1 MSDGARPLLTADP
14 AANFR
19 AHAEEIH
26 AAIDR
31 VLTDGHY
38 ILGPEVEAFER
49 EFADYHGGGHTL
61 GVANGTEALE
71 LALRAVGVQR
81 GDAVATVANTASAT
95 VAAIAEIGARPVF
108 VEIDDTTMTMSCAAL
123 GDAFEGAGGRIKAV
137 VPVHLYGH
145 PADLPA
151 ICPLA
156 ISRGAAVVEDCAQAH
171 GATVAGRRVG
181 TWGAAAAFSFYP
193 TKNLGAIGDG
203 GAVITRDKALA
214 GRVRLL
220 RQYGWRQRYVSESA
234 GRNSRLD
241 EMQAAILRVKLK
253 YLDAE
258 NARRGEIAARYLEQ
272 LAPLAV
278 GWDRRIPPS
287 TQEALPAGFGR
298 FDRFDELTAS
308 RLTAGAPALQ
318 LVLPV
323 VAPGVQAVWHQFVV
337 RTPRRDALL
346 AYLAEFGIRCGVL
359 YPVPA
364 HRQPAYAQPDLALPV
379 TERAC
384 AEVLCLPCHPGLD
397 TADVDRVCAAILG
410 WSRA

>member
-19 AHAEEIH
+19 AHAEEIR

-31 VLTDGHY
+31 VLADGHY
-38 ILGPEVEAFER
+38 ILGPDVEAFER

-108 VEIDDTTMTMSCAAL
+108 VEIDEATMTMSSTAL
-123 GDAFEGAGGRIKAV
+123 ADAFAGAGGRIKAV

-156 ISRGAAVVEDCAQAH
+156 TSRGAAVVEDCAQAH

-203 GAVITRDKALA
+203 GAVFTRDKALA

-253 YLDAE
+253 YLEAE
-258 NARRGEIAARYLEQ
+258 NARRGEIATRYLER

-278 GWDRRIPPS
+278 GRDRRIPPS

-298 FDRFDELTAS
+298 FDR
-308 RLTAGAPALQ
+308 LTAGDPALQ
-318 LVLPV
+318 LRLPT

-364 HRQPAYAQPDLALPV
+364 HRQPAYAQPDVTLPI

-397 TADVDRVCAAILG
+397 TADVDRVCTTILG
-410 WSRA
+410 WKWA

>member
-1 MSDGARPLLTADP
+1 MLTADP

-19 AHAEEIH
+19 AHAGEIR
-26 AAIDR
+26 AAIER

-49 EFADYHGGGHTL
+49 EFAGYHGGGHTL
-61 GVANGTEALE
+61 GVANGTDALE

-108 VEIDDTTMTMSCAAL
+108 VEIDGATMTMSATAL
-123 GDAFEGAGGRIKAV
+123 ADALAGAGGRIKAV

-156 ISRGAAVVEDCAQAH
+156 NSQGAAVVEDCAQAH
-171 GATVAGRRVG
+171 GATVAGRRIG

-203 GAVITRDKALA
+203 GAVFTRDQAVA

-253 YLDAE
+253 YLDVE
-258 NARRGEIAARYLEQ
+258 NTRRGELAARYVEQ
-272 LAPLAV
+272 LAPLA
-278 GWDRRIPPS
+278 
-287 TQEALPAGFGR
+287 
-298 FDRFDELTAS
+298 
-308 RLTAGAPALQ
+308 PALR
-318 LVLPV
+318 PPT

-346 AYLAEFGIRCGVL
+346 AHLAESGIRCGVL

-364 HRQPAYAQPDLALPV
+364 HRQPAYEQPDVTLPA

-384 AEVLCLPCHPGLD
+384 AEVLCLPCHPDLAM
-397 TADVDRVCAAILG
+397 ADVDRVCAAILG